1 MSDTDRYIIN
11 YRLLA
16 RTGVGRC
23 SHEVTRRG
31 DLEPCD
37 KPAAA
42 LSWLWDDWEGIY
54 SASPVCVHHLRI
66 DNAFPL
72 TDYFAPRR
80 AGVQ

>member
-23 SHEVTRRG
+23 SHEVT
-31 DLEPCD
+31 
-37 KPAAA
+37 
-42 LSWLWDDWEGIY
+42 
-54 SASPVCVHHLRI
+54 
-66 DNAFPL
+66 
-72 TDYFAPRR
+72 YFAPRR